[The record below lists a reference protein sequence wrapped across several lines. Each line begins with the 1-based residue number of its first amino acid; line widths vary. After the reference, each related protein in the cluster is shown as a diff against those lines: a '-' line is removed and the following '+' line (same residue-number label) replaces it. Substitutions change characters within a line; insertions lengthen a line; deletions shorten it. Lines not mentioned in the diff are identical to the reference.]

1 MLAVNLEPFS
11 VFCVPEKRKMGRE
24 DQEME
29 KRGRMTRATKTLL
42 AQQHQLIDV
51 DKALEFLAKKT
62 PQLVVN
68 HDSIKVNSLTLGT
81 CPAMQA
87 YRLICVPV
95 WADS

>member
-1 MLAVNLEPFS
+1 MVYPWSSSRFELYLIKFFFLVCS
-11 VFCVPEKRKMGRE
+11 PEKRKMERE
-24 DQEME
+24 EPGME

-68 HDSIKVNSLTLGT
+68 HDGLKVKL
-81 CPAMQA
+81 PH
-87 YRLICVPV
+87 
-95 WADS
+95 